1 MKSQQQ
7 FPACNTTVLE
17 DQTGLGLMDISWACA
32 VHAEVI
38 VELVEEGILSP
49 LGHAPHC
56 WRFNGGHV
64 RRAAI
69 VLRLQRDLGLN
80 LAGAALAVQLLDELE
95 VLRSHLSVL
104 GSGGRGLDQFPCPGS
119 PVSVPSISDGC
130 CESSELVRVGG

>member
-1 MKSQQQ
+1 MNGQQQ

-32 VHAEVI
+32 VHAEAI

-56 WRFNGGHV
+56 WRFNGVHV
-64 RRAAI
+64 RRAAM

-80 LAGAALAVQLLDELE
+80 LAGAALAVQLLDELA
-95 VLRSHLSVL
+95 VLRARLAVQ
-104 GSGGRGLDQFPCPGS
+104 GSGGRGPDPFLSVLP
-119 PVSVPSISDGC
+119 PVSVPPVSDAC
-130 CESSELVRVGG
+130 CESSEPVGAGV